1 MKRSLTGIQPSGVP
15 HIGNWLGAIAPAL
28 TMQETHESF
37 YFIASYHALT
47 TARDPKLL
55 QERIFDVACTWLA
68 MGLDPEKTVLW
79 AQHAIPE
86 VCELT
91 WILSCVSSK
100 GMLDKA
106 HAFKD
111 AVAKGKK
118 QISAGLYTY
127 PILMAADI
135 LAFHAQVV
143 PVGKDQ
149 KQHVE
154 MAKDMAQSFNHLFSD
169 VLTLPEPMIHEDVAS
184 IRGTDGQKMSKSH
197 DNTIPLF
204 LPKKKLRKRLMSIK
218 TDSKGLE
225 ESKDPDTCLIFEL
238 FSLFADEEQRSELAA
253 KYRGGNFGYGHAKQ
267 ELFLLLDQRL
277 EEPRDRY
284 NELIKRPDDVHD
296 ILRMGAHKARA
307 IAQKTLLGVREAVGL

>member
-28 TMQETHESF
+28 NMQDTHESF

-79 AQHAIPE
+79 AQHEVPE

-91 WILSCVSSK
+91 WILSCVTSK
-100 GMLDKA
+100 TMLDQA

-127 PILMAADI
+127 PVLMAADI
-135 LAFHAQVV
+135 LAFHAQLV

-154 MAKDMAQSFNHLFSD
+154 MAKDMAQSFNYLFSE
-169 VLTLPEPMIHEDVAS
+169 VLTCPEPLIHNDVAT
-184 IRGTDGQKMSKSH
+184 IRGIDGQKMSKSYN
-197 DNTIPLF
+197 NTVPLF
-204 LPKKKLRKRLMSIK
+204 LPKKQLRSLIMKIK
-218 TDSKGLE
+218 TDSKELE
-225 ESKDPDTCLIFEL
+225 EPKDPDTCLVYDLYRL
-238 FSLFADEEQRSELAA
+238 FGTEEQCAALAE

-267 ELFLLLDQRL
+267 ELFLLLDQKL
-277 EEPRDRY
+277 EEPRERY
-284 NELIKRPDDVHD
+284 NDLIKRPADVHD
-296 ILRMGAHKARA
+296 ILKTGAKKARA
-307 IAQKTLLGVREAVGL
+307 IAQKTLTDVRSAVGL

>member
-28 TMQETHESF
+28 DMQDTHESF

-79 AQHAIPE
+79 SQHAVPE

-127 PILMAADI
+127 PVLMAADI
-135 LAFHAQVV
+135 LAFHSQVV

-154 MAKDMAQSFNHLFSD
+154 MAKDMAQRFNHLFSE
-169 VLTLPEPMIHEDVAS
+169 VLTLPEPLIHDDVAT
-184 IRGTDGQKMSKSH
+184 IRGTDGQKMSKSY

-204 LPKKKLRKRLMSIK
+204 LPKKKLRKKIMTIK

-225 ESKDPDTCLIFEL
+225 EPKDPETCLVFEL
-238 FSLFADEEQRSELAA
+238 FSLFATDDQKLELAS

-267 ELFLLLDQRL
+267 ELFLLLDKRL
-277 EEPRDRY
+277 EEPRERY
-284 NELIKRPDDVHD
+284 NDLVQRPDDVQD
-296 ILRMGAHKARA
+296 ILAMGAKKARA
-307 IAQKTLLGVREAVGL
+307 IAQKTLFDVRSAVGL

>member
-28 TMQETHESF
+28 TMQESHESF

-79 AQHAIPE
+79 SQHAVPE

-154 MAKDMAQSFNHLFSD
+154 MAKDMAQSFNHQFSE
-169 VLTLPEPMIHEDVAS
+169 VLTLPEPLIHDDVAT
-184 IRGTDGQKMSKSH
+184 IRGIDGQKMSKSY

-204 LPKKKLRKRLMSIK
+204 LSKKKFRKKNNVHKNRFQGVGRTKRS
-218 TDSKGLE
+218 GLL
-225 ESKDPDTCLIFEL
+225 SDF
-238 FSLFADEEQRSELAA
+238 
-253 KYRGGNFGYGHAKQ
+253 
-267 ELFLLLDQRL
+267 
-277 EEPRDRY
+277 
-284 NELIKRPDDVHD
+284 
-296 ILRMGAHKARA
+296 
-307 IAQKTLLGVREAVGL
+307 

>member
-15 HIGNWLGAIAPAL
+15 HVGNWLGAIEPAL
-28 TMQETHESF
+28 ALQSSYQSF

-47 TARDPKLL
+47 TSKDPALL
-55 QERIFDVACTWLA
+55 RERIMDVARTWLA
-68 MGLDPEKTVLW
+68 MGLDPEKTTLW
-79 AQHAIPE
+79 VQHDVPE
-86 VCELT
+86 VCELS
-91 WILSCVSSK
+91 WILSCVTSK

-111 AVAKGKK
+111 AVAKGRK

-135 LAFHAQVV
+135 LAFHANVV

-154 MAKDMAQSFNHLFSD
+154 MAKDMAQSLNHMYGD
-169 VLTLPEPMIHEDVAS
+169 VLTPPEPMIQDSVATVPG
-184 IRGTDGQKMSKSH
+184 IDGQKMSKSY

-204 LPKKKLRKRLMSIK
+204 LKPKKLRKRIMSIK

-225 ESKDPDTCLIFEL
+225 EPKDPTHCNVFKLYEL
-238 FSLFADEEQRSELAA
+238 FASPAQCDELAQR
-253 KYRGGNFGYGHAKQ
+253 YRKGNFGYGHAKQ
-267 ELFLLLDQRL
+267 ELFLVMNEKL
-277 EEPRDRY
+277 EEPRERY
-284 NELIKRPDDVHD
+284 EQFVENSSYVSEVLHQ
-296 ILRMGAHKARA
+296 GAKNART
-307 IAQKTLLGVREAVGL
+307 IAKSTLEKVRGAVGL

>member
-1 MKRSLTGIQPSGVP
+1 MKRSLTGIQPSGSP
-15 HIGNWLGAIAPAL
+15 HIGNWLGAIQPAL
-28 TMQETHESF
+28 DMQDTHESF

-47 TARDPKLL
+47 TSRDPQLL
-55 QERIFDVACTWLA
+55 RDRIFDVACTWLA

-79 AQHAIPE
+79 AQHAVPE

-127 PILMAADI
+127 PILMASDI
-135 LAFHAQVV
+135 LAFHSQVV

-154 MAKDMAQSFNHLFSD
+154 MAKDMAQSFNHAFGE
-169 VLTLPEPMIHEDVAS
+169 VLTLPEPLIHEDMATIPGV
-184 IRGTDGQKMSKSH
+184 DGQKMSKSYN
-197 DNTIPLF
+197 NTIPLF
-204 LPKKKLRKRLMSIK
+204 LPKKKLRKRIMSVK

-225 ESKDPDTCLIFEL
+225 EPKEPDNCLVFDMYK
-238 FSLFADEEQRSELAA
+238 LFASADQQADLAA
-253 KYRGGNFGYGHAKQ
+253 KYRAGNFGYGHAKQ
-267 ELFLLLDQRL
+267 ELFVLLDSIL

-284 NELIKRPDDVHD
+284 NDLMRRKDYVHD
-296 ILRMGAHKARA
+296 VLNSGAQKSKA
-307 IAQKTLLGVREAVGL
+307 IAQKTLTDVRKAVGL